1 MTDLMLLISFLLFFF
16 ILGTAFTYQYKLPQ
30 IKVHNLGTYDLGTVE
45 ISTMKFKPRNLI
57 AEQKLAERGIKCQ

>member
-1 MTDLMLLISFLLFFF
+1 MTDLMLIISFLLFFL
-16 ILGTAFTYQYKLPQ
+16 ILGTAFVYQSKLPQ
-30 IKVHNLGTYDLGTVE
+30 IKVHNLGTCGLGTDE